1 MRLFTPIV
9 PDPRAPLVGANPVA
23 KLLAALVLL
32 ATLFASL
39 DGVTA
44 AIILAALLALVPFS
58 GISPSLLV
66 QRTWL
71 VGIAAVSIAVV
82 NTVFAAEQS
91 GPTVIAIGPIRVG
104 AETLVDGIG
113 LAIRLLAIVLAGVL
127 ATVTSE
133 PVEMADALVQQAR
146 LSPRFAIGVLAT
158 LRLLPLMAVEWQTIG
173 MARRARGVDSG
184 RSPVAAI
191 GLFLGRLLALL
202 VGTVRRASRLA
213 LAMEARGFG
222 ALPCRSVA
230 RPRHMRASDWAW
242 VGGALVLSV
251 AAVGISVALGTWRPL
266 IG

>member
-9 PDPRAPLVGANPVA
+9 PDPRAPLVAANPVA

-32 ATLFASL
+32 TALFASL

-44 AIILAALLALVPFS
+44 AIILAALLGLVPFS
-58 GISPSLLV
+58 GVAPGLLV

-82 NTVFAAEQS
+82 NTLFAAEQS
-91 GPTVIAIGPIRVG
+91 GPTVVAIGPIHIG

-113 LAIRLLAIVLAGVL
+113 LAVRLLAIVLAGIL

-133 PVEMADALVQQAR
+133 PVEMADALIQQAR
-146 LSPRFAIGVLAT
+146 FSPRFAIAVLAS

-173 MARRARGVDSG
+173 IARRARGVEAG
-184 RSPVAAI
+184 RSPIAAI

-213 LAMEARGFG
+213 IAMEARGFG
-222 ALPCRSVA
+222 ALACRSVA
-230 RPRHMRASDWAW
+230 RPRHMRGSDWAW
-242 VGGALVLSV
+242 IGGALVLAA

-266 IG
+266 VG